1 MVTEVFLSLVVTSA
15 VGVIMGVA
23 KLCFKSKCKEV
34 DLCCLKV
41 IRDTEAE
48 EKEQEFMTLH
58 KGDQSPSPT
67 NSDDESKKPH
77 KGDKLNV

>member
-1 MVTEVFLSLVVTSA
+1 MLSEVFYTF
-15 VGVIMGVA
+15 VISSSVA
-23 KLCFKSKCKEV
+23 LIAKIATLCFKSKCKEV
-34 DLCCLKV
+34 TLCCLKV

-67 NSDDESKKPH
+67 NSDDESKKTNS
-77 KGDKLNV
+77 DKTNV